1 MMFEAKDNSKIFYNF
16 CSDTLM
22 KCNSISG
29 SIIGV
34 DKDGN
39 CKVLSTGS
47 KNKWRLLSKFL

>member
-1 MMFEAKDNSKIFYNF
+1 MIFEGKDNSKFYYNF
-16 CSDTLM
+16 CSETLM
-22 KCNSISG
+22 SCNNISG

-47 KNKWRLLSKFL
+47 KNKWKKLSMIL